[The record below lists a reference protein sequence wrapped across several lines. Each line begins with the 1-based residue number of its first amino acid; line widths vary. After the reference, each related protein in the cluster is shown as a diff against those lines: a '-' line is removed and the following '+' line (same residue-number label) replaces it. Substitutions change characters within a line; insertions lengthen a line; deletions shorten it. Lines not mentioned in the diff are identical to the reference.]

1 MAHSKFHNQNC
12 NFITSTEAITAS
24 DMTRELK
31 RRILQKEFLP
41 NTKFVMFSGCHHGK
55 NRHGEVVLGQTDFI
69 LNQGFY
75 HMVFTNLSELK
86 DEEGNNIWEE
96 MNFKRKLITI
106 STTETVDMKTFESEF
121 HLSRLTKQDLKEL
134 ADKICKQNRPIVL
147 IFASCYSYYSSV
159 KDFLAAEGVL
169 AAININKDHGDISG
183 GKIFAL
189 DPQQQEVLKKIRQ
202 CIREDRLPNVFL
214 WGSGGTGKT
223 LLMVEMLQMYLAYYK
238 MKSIPT
244 KVLVIVYHSFIK
256 EGDKLLE
263 DLRTK
268 YLANIDEGVDICILT
283 MKQACKSINILCTLC
298 LLIKTLPSNF
308 PFQNGML
315 IFLLE

>member
-1 MAHSKFHNQNC
+1 MAQSKFHNQNC

-121 HLSRLTKQDLKEL
+121 HLSRLTKCYDQRES
-134 ADKICKQNRPIVL
+134 AGMKI
-147 IFASCYSYYSSV
+147 
-159 KDFLAAEGVL
+159 
-169 AAININKDHGDISG
+169 
-183 GKIFAL
+183 
-189 DPQQQEVLKKIRQ
+189 
-202 CIREDRLPNVFL
+202 
-214 WGSGGTGKT
+214 W
-223 LLMVEMLQMYLAYYK
+223 
-238 MKSIPT
+238 
-244 KVLVIVYHSFIK
+244 LVIQTSF
-256 EGDKLLE
+256 
-263 DLRTK
+263 
-268 YLANIDEGVDICILT
+268 
-283 MKQACKSINILCTLC
+283 KS
-298 LLIKTLPSNF
+298 
-308 PFQNGML
+308 
-315 IFLLE
+315 